1 MKKTIERGALNIIFA
16 YYKMKLT
23 KTQKRMFIHAMY
35 TSLLILASL
44 FIYDIGNFLRNVLL
58 NTDYFKNKPIVKE
71 TLIRTTHIIAIFA
84 CDFLLVFLIYK
95 FFKILY

>member
-1 MKKTIERGALNIIFA
+1 MKKTIQPNAVNIIFV

-23 KTQKRMFIHAMY
+23 KTQKRMFVHAMY
-35 TSLLILASL
+35 TALLILASL

-58 NTDYFKNKPIVKE
+58 DTDYFKNKPIVKE
-71 TLIRTTHIIAIFA
+71 ALIRLTHVTAIFA

-95 FFKILY
+95 IFKILY